1 MKNLFLFIGM
11 ALWLFAC
18 QQPANH
24 RKEISLNGTWKI
36 AKTDSIT
43 QIPSSFISEAA
54 VPGLVDMASPSVDNQ
69 DTAYTN
75 SVYWY
80 KRTFTLDGSD
90 AEIIQLKI
98 NKAKYH
104 TRVFLNGKQV
114 GENVYS
120 FTPSLFDVKSFLKPA
135 GEENELVIAVGCKNN
150 LPDTVTHGGD
160 FEKTKYIP
168 GIYDDVK
175 LTLTGYPFIQNVQ
188 LVPDVK
194 NSKLRVVTELNPGN
208 NTDLSVDYCQRF
220 FFRGEKR
227 RKGNSGHRLK
237 YRHEQLSVVD
247 S

>member
-1 MKNLFLFIGM
+1 VKNLFLFIGM
-11 ALWLFAC
+11 ALWFFAC
-18 QQPANH
+18 QQPANK
-24 RKEISLNGTWKI
+24 RMEISLNGTWKM

-43 QIPSSFISEAA
+43 QIPSSFTSEAA

-69 DTAYTN
+69 DTAYNN
-75 SVYWY
+75 SVYYY
-80 KRTFTLDGSD
+80 KSSFVTNETD
-90 AEIIQLKI
+90 AEIVQLKI

-104 TRVFLNGKQV
+104 TRIFLNGKQV

-175 LTLTGYPFIQNVQ
+175 LTLTGYPLIQNVQ
-188 LVPDVK
+188 VVPDVK
-194 NSKLRVVTELNPGN
+194 NSKLRLVTELVPGKDA
-208 NTDLSVDYCQRF
+208 DLTLDYSVCEAVQEKKLPTVPFPGRK
-220 FFRGEKR
+220 REKR
-227 RKGNSGHRLK
+227 QFMS
-237 YRHEQLSVVD
+237 
-247 S
+247 